1 MQGFKGAIL
10 VTAIIATVALSAC
23 RREEVIEPMKL
34 GAAQV
39 APVTQQVVE

>member
-1 MQGFKGAIL
+1 MQGIKGAIL
-10 VTAIIATVALSAC
+10 VTAIIATVALGAC
-23 RREEVIEPMKL
+23 RRETVEPMKL

>member
-10 VTAIIATVALSAC
+10 VTAIIATVALGAC
-23 RREEVIEPMKL
+23 RRETESMKL
-34 GAAQV
+34 GAVEV